1 MTSKTMDLNIYT
13 YSFPFKKPFTS
24 SAEIYHPRE
33 GIILEL
39 VQGNITALGEA
50 APLPGF
56 SRESQQEALS
66 QLKEYKDEILRM
78 FSGEIT
84 LGDLQVFHRKNDI
97 YPSLQFGL
105 DTLAVDYLAQR
116 DNIPAQ
122 QLLFEKT
129 PDRVKVN
136 GVLTLEE
143 AGKTYN
149 SARQLVERGFQ
160 TLKIKTGAN
169 FEVELEVLK
178 KIRSDFPN
186 LILRLDANR
195 AWNLQEATHNLKQL
209 EALQIEYCEEPLME
223 PSPENLKKIASET
236 SVPIALDESLVQI
249 KNLETVMP
257 HISAVVLKPM
267 VLGGL
272 AKLFATN
279 RLAKH
284 HNNKVIYTTS
294 LESGIG
300 RTMTAILAA
309 GLGNSSSAHG
319 LATGSLLKMD
329 VWHDG
334 TYINNGSFL
343 LPDRVELGKRYQS
356 NHKYLDKVHNW

>member
-1 MTSKTMDLNIYT
+1 MDLNIYT
-13 YSFPFKKPFTS
+13 YSFPFKEPFTS
-24 SAEIYHPRE
+24 SAEIYHTRE

-56 SRESQQEALS
+56 SRESKQDALR
-66 QLKEYKDEILRM
+66 QLMEYKDEIAGI
-78 FSGEIT
+78 FSGEVT
-84 LGDLQVFHRKNDI
+84 LDELQVFHRKNDI

-116 DNIPAQ
+116 DKIPAQ
-122 QLLFEKT
+122 RLLFEKA
-129 PDRVKVN
+129 PDRVKIN
-136 GVLTLEE
+136 GVLTLGE
-143 AGKTYN
+143 ADQTYN
-149 SARQLVERGFQ
+149 SARQLVEQGFK
-160 TLKIKTGAN
+160 TLKLKASVD
-169 FEVELEVLK
+169 FEGELEVLK

-186 LILRLDANR
+186 LILRLDANK
-195 AWNLQEATHNLKQL
+195 AWNLQEASQNLKQL
-209 EALQIEYCEEPLME
+209 EDLKIEYCEEPLIE
-223 PSPENLKKIASET
+223 PSPENLQKIASET
-236 SVPIALDESLVQI
+236 NVPIALDESLVQI
-249 KNLETVMP
+249 EKLETVMP
-257 HISAVVLKPM
+257 HLSAVVMKPM
-267 VLGGL
+267 VFGGL

-343 LPDRVELGKRYQS
+343 LPDRVELGERYQS
-356 NHKYLDKVHNW
+356 NRKYLDKVHNW